1 MIFNYNDKM
10 KLKEEIIKLNKHD
23 WFQIYIIL
31 KNNKESFTTNN
42 SGLFFD
48 LINISNDSLELV
60 KNYIENLKSE
70 NNLI

>member
-60 KNYIENLKSE
+60 KNYIENLK
-70 NNLI
+70 I

>member
-1 MIFNYNDKM
+1 MIFNYQDKL
-10 KLKEEIIKLNKHD
+10 KLKEEIIKLSSHD

-48 LINISNDSLELV
+48 LINVSNNSLVLV
-60 KNYIENLKSE
+60 KNYVDNLK
-70 NNLI
+70 N

>member
-1 MIFNYNDKM
+1 MIFNYQDKQ
-10 KLKEEIIKLNKHD
+10 KLKEEIIKLSSHD

-48 LINISNDSLELV
+48 LINVSNNSLVLI
-60 KNYIENLKSE
+60 KNYIDNLK
-70 NNLI
+70 N

>member
-1 MIFNYNDKM
+1 MVFTYQDKLN
-10 KLKEEIIKLNKHD
+10 LKEDIVTLTKHD

-48 LINISNDSLELV
+48 LINIL
-60 KNYIENLKSE
+60 
-70 NNLI
+70 LILINILILTADGIQFY

>member
-1 MIFNYNDKM
+1 MIFNYQDKID
-10 KLKEEIIKLNKHD
+10 LKEKIIKLTKHD

-48 LINISNDSLELV
+48 LINVSNDSLYLIQ
-60 KNYIENLKSE
+60 NYIDNLKLL
-70 NNLI
+70 N